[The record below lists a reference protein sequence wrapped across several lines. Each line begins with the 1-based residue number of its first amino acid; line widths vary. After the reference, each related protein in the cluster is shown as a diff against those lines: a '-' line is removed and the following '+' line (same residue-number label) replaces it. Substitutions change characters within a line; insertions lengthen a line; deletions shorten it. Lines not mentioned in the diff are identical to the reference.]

1 MTNREGGGM
10 TDLNITALR
19 EAVERRR
26 RCGCEKCEGC
36 GSDRDALV
44 NAAPA
49 LLDELGALRADLARI
64 SEEYG
69 LPPTIGPA
77 PGEIKRR
84 EQLLRDYQKQA
95 EAARTTAAYWKDE
108 HNAANI
114 VIAQLEKDLA
124 AARAVLDTARVRSAP
139 MYEGEG
145 LVMVTFDRA
154 AWLAWQGRQR

>member
-1 MTNREGGGM
+1 M

-84 EQLLRDYQKQA
+84 EQLLKDYRD
-95 EAARTTAAYWKDE
+95 
-108 HNAANI
+108 
-114 VIAQLEKDLA
+114 DLA